1 MASLETQIASGEV
14 GDAVAVLV
22 PESIPGGSSNLNGR
36 LLTGSVQ
43 RTMKARSMAAK
54 HRQEGLPFEAV
65 LEQLEVWAA
74 RVLSTWFGAFDGRS
88 AKLEERRN
96 MTIEITKPE
105 IEALISQRIRSG
117 AFGSPEDVIL
127 DALQSTVSRARTGA
141 ELVVA
146 IQASPCRELEI
157 EPERYPLPVR
167 DVTL

>member
-1 MASLETQIASGEV
+1 
-14 GDAVAVLV
+14 
-22 PESIPGGSSNLNGR
+22 
-36 LLTGSVQ
+36 
-43 RTMKARSMAAK
+43 
-54 HRQEGLPFEAV
+54 
-65 LEQLEVWAA
+65 
-74 RVLSTWFGAFDGRS
+74 
-88 AKLEERRN
+88 

-117 AFGSPEDVIL
+117 AFASPEDVIL

-141 ELVVA
+141 ELVAA